1 VLSSSFLYADSVD
14 KKIFEYNVS
23 VHPNSV
29 EIRLYFTSATS
40 HEAAK
45 KRPA

>member
-1 VLSSSFLYADSVD
+1 VLSSSFLHADSED
-14 KKIFEYNVS
+14 KKIFEYNVL
-23 VHPNSV
+23 VHPNLI
-29 EIRLYFTSATS
+29 EIRIYFTSSTS

>member
-1 VLSSSFLYADSVD
+1 MQIVRI
-14 KKIFEYNVS
+14 KKIFEYNVL
-23 VHPNSV
+23 VHPNSI
-29 EIRLYFTSATS
+29 EISIYFTSSTS